1 MIIPII
7 AANFEDE
14 CWAESESSD
23 EGVII
28 RRPSPPPKASRTQ
41 HPADSLKCLRCNFPI
56 IPPARYCHTCYQVSL
71 IFKLF
76 KYEFKLITELF
87 TDS

>member
-56 IPPARYCHTCYQVSL
+56 IPPARYCHTCYQVS
-71 IFKLF
+71 FLF
-76 KYEFKLITELF
+76 KYLNMNL
-87 TDS
+87 S